1 LVAVAQSVA
10 QIADQPT
17 IQPAHLAEA
26 IQYRPRIAP
35 PIDLLEPDA
44 AREQ

>member
-1 LVAVAQSVA
+1 
-10 QIADQPT
+10 
-17 IQPAHLAEA
+17 LAEA
-26 IQYRPRIAP
+26 LQYRPRIAP